1 MCKLYGRLCHS
12 DLVDSVNQK
21 KKRET
26 QTSYAERSLCEQFS
40 PDESDQL
47 NKNSCSDPAECN
59 SSSCVEQAIPFN
71 EHSHLMVQY
80 SHHLHRRKTLLLC
93 SAIIWKVQN
102 VVCFGM
108 RRKRYVN
115 VRAWKRTNTH
125 YLVRRFSTSDDSQYK
140 RTGSVRWRH
149 AQKSSTD
156 LLCGGKWHALSPLQS
171 VWVEFVVCLRMFSII
186 LRMHYRLSWQFPNT
200 MNWISM
206 WCGCWWKFTACRIL
220 YDSPHSTLIELIY
233 NIRTW
238 YEFIDTKVTTDSTNA
253 LTPQRLVY
261 R

>member
-1 MCKLYGRLCHS
+1 MK
-12 DLVDSVNQK
+12 VIDSIK
-21 KKRET
+21 IP
-26 QTSYAERSLCEQFS
+26 AL
-40 PDESDQL
+40 
-47 NKNSCSDPAECN
+47 DPAECN

-115 VRAWKRTNTH
+115 VRAWKRTNSH
-125 YLVRRFSTSDDSQYK
+125 YLVRRFSTSDANQYK